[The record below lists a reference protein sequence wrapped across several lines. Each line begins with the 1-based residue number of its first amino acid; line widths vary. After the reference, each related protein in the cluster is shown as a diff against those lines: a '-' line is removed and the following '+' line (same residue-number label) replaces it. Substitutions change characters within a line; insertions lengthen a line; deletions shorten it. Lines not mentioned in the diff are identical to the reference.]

1 MEDKKKI
8 LIVDDEENH
17 RFMLKLHLEDEYV
30 VDEASNG
37 VEALS
42 SVESN
47 HYDLILLDIKM
58 DLMDGLTFLSHLRRK
73 GMNTP
78 VIVISA
84 FNNVRTAVEAMKLG
98 AVDYITKPVDVKV
111 LKKQIEEL
119 LSSKSGEE
127 EVKIVDDYYYEG
139 VYSENGLGKIID
151 LLKMVAPTDA
161 TVLIMGE
168 SGTGKELIAR
178 SIHNNSP
185 RKGKPFLAVN
195 CAALNENLIESELF
209 GHEKGAFT
217 GADKA
222 KPGKFELADGGTI
235 FLDEIGELPLQTQAK
250 LLRVLQDKTFERVGG
265 LKTLK
270 TDARIVA
277 ATNRNL
283 EEMVKEGKFRE
294 DLYFRLNVFPVFVPP
309 LRERKNEIPLL
320 LNFFI
325 KKYSEKFQK
334 IIKGYSDDY
343 LKVLM
348 KYNFP
353 GNIRE
358 LENIVERSI
367 ILCRGEM
374 LTRDLLPPLKME
386 NSSSK
391 KSSMKEHEKIL
402 IEKALKETN
411 GNKSK
416 AAELLGISRKTLH
429 NKIKEYNIEV

>member
-1 MEDKKKI
+1 MENKRKI

-17 RFMLKLHLEDEYV
+17 RFMLKLHLEGEYV

-37 VEALS
+37 IEALS

-58 DLMDGLTFLSHLRRK
+58 DIMDGMTFLSHLRRN
-73 GMNTP
+73 GINIP

-84 FNNVRTAVEAMKLG
+84 FNNVKTAVEAMKLG
-98 AVDYITKPVDVKV
+98 AVDYITKPVDVKI
-111 LKKQIEEL
+111 LKKQIKEL
-119 LSSKSGEE
+119 LNDKLRDK
-127 EVKIVDDYYYEG
+127 EVKINDDYHYEG

-168 SGTGKELIAR
+168 SGTGKELIAK
-178 SIHNNSP
+178 SIHHNSP
-185 RKGKPFLAVN
+185 RKNKPFLAVN
-195 CAALNENLIESELF
+195 CAALNENLIESEIF

-294 DLYFRLNVFPVFVPP
+294 DLYFRLNVFPILVPP

-325 KKYSEKFQK
+325 KRYSERFQK

-343 LKVLM
+343 LNVLM
-348 KYNFP
+348 KYDFP

-367 ILCRGEM
+367 ILCKGEV
-374 LTRDLLPPLKME
+374 LTPDLLPPLKIE
-386 NSSSK
+386 NNTTK
-391 KSSMKEHEKIL
+391 KNSMKEHEKSL